1 MWVSDCDNKAW
12 IDFDI
17 HSLASLNW
25 WYNNWQNTFISRQK
39 GFVTPQWGNCASAE
53 GTLHLFF
60 STKMTNQTS
69 NSLLSPNGSETI
81 CKNKQHYTGRIRVTR
96 GHLAKKNKVGEGKS
110 CDWRGRKVREV
121 AVSDWMIALTEWMRS
136 LSGDLMVTTYPD
148 LEKSRVSSLYLR
160 ELLSF
165 NTFELERGQ
174 TLNVSIKRTVDTL
187 LNHINKL
194 KLDLRLDRKALAKWL
209 TKTVE

>member
-1 MWVSDCDNKAW
+1 M
-12 IDFDI
+12 
-17 HSLASLNW
+17 
-25 WYNNWQNTFISRQK
+25 
-39 GFVTPQWGNCASAE
+39 TPQWRNCASAE

-81 CKNKQHYTGRIRVTR
+81 CKNKQHYTGWIRVTR
-96 GHLAKKNKVGEGKS
+96 GHLGNKNKVGEGKW

-121 AVSDWMIALTEWMRS
+121 AVSDWRRALTGWMRS

-148 LEKSRVSSLYLR
+148 LEKRRVWSSYLR

-165 NTFELERGQ
+165 YTFELERSQNGRY
-174 TLNVSIKRTVDTL
+174 LIKS
-187 LNHINKL
+187 H
-194 KLDLRLDRKALAKWL
+194 
-209 TKTVE
+209 